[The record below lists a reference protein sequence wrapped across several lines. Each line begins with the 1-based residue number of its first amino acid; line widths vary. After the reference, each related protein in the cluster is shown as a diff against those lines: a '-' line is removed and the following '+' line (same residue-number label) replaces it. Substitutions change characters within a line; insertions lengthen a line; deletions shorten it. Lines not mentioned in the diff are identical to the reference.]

1 MTLAKYKAAQS
12 ATEHPR
18 STEYRLFAQV
28 TRALMQVGK
37 EVDVTAHETL
47 NWNQRV
53 WIALQTD
60 VASETNKLPDTLKAQ
75 LISLAMWVDN
85 YTLKVMKQGAPVTP
99 LVEVNRAIME
109 GLAANA

>member
-1 MTLAKYKAAQS
+1 MSLAKYKVAQA

-18 STEYRLFAQV
+18 NTEYRLFAQV
-28 TRALMQVGK
+28 TRALMQLGH
-37 EVDVTAHETL
+37 EVDAAAHETL

-60 VASETNKLPDTLKAQ
+60 VAGEANKLPDTLKAQ

-85 YTLKVMKQGAPVTP
+85 YTIKVMKQGAPVTP
-99 LVEVNRAIME
+99 LIDVNRAIME